1 LFYPIGLPLRSD
13 NPLLFTT
20 ETDPTEETLEKAALR
35 AKELDCPLILASTT
49 GASAKKAL
57 TLAEAENI
65 HLIVITHHEGALPKG
80 GGFSKGILDQLKVSG
95 HSVLPNQP
103 ALPLP
108 VQFLRRCSR
117 FVRWNIFNRRE
128 AVLEEAI
135 GTGGRVCF
143 AITKLAFNHG
153 RLKAGDVVVAVGGQ
167 EAGLNTALVLQ
178 VRGQRFCVISLLET
192 ITMPSALSKQKAY
205 SEDN

>member
-1 LFYPIGLPLRSD
+1 MRSD
-13 NPLLFTT
+13 NPSLFKTV
-20 ETDPTEETLEKAALR
+20 TDPTEETLEKAALR

-57 TLAEAENI
+57 ALAETENVR
-65 HLIVITHHEGALPKG
+65 LIVITHHEGALPKE
-80 GGFSKGILDQLKVSG
+80 GGFSGEVLDRLRASG

-103 ALPLP
+103 AIPFP

-143 AITKLAFNHG
+143 AITKLAFDHG
-153 RLKAGDVVVAVGGQ
+153 RLKAGDMVVAVGGQ

-192 ITMPSALSKQKAY
+192 IMMPSALSKQKVN